1 MYDFDW
7 KQERIDGV
15 VREIERKSLQEIAMI
30 ILTERFHRRAK
41 EYEVNWLDELADA
54 LRDGDSFNEMKLY
67 DELYKEPKQELI
79 ERYKNQQ
86 A

>member
-30 ILTERFHRRAK
+30 ILTERFHRKAK
-41 EYEVNWLDELADA
+41 EYEVNWLDELANA
-54 LRDGDSFNEMKLY
+54 LRDGDGFNEMKLH
-67 DELYKEPKQELI
+67 DELYSNPKEELI
-79 ERYKNQQ
+79 QRYKKQ
-86 A
+86 